1 VALNL
6 QFTTILPD
14 EKKRK
19 RFIVIALLSMCI
31 LLCGF
36 TWDWFIEFTMRAI
49 FPIEDAISTDMI
61 LQFEDY
67 VDVSDLQIYLT
78 EPLIAEQMIDGIH
91 SNISANV
98 YTDIELPDMRQESI
112 GKRILRIIFDRLF
125 T

>member
-1 VALNL
+1 MQLTA
-6 QFTTILPD
+6 ILPD

-36 TWDWFIEFTMRAI
+36 TWDWFIEFTMRVL
-49 FPIEDAISTDMI
+49 FPFENAISTDMI
-61 LQFEDY
+61 LQFEAY
-67 VDVSDLQIYLT
+67 VNVNDLQIYLT
-78 EPLIAEQMIDGIH
+78 EPLIAEQMIEGVQ